1 MSSADP
7 DDDLLPDPEGVIVPA
22 VRSRELIDM
31 LVKIKAEGMRLDQY
45 VHMHLQDYSR
55 SEIQRSIEAGGIL
68 VNGKAT
74 KASYKVRKNDHLR
87 VGMPEPAHDLPV
99 PEDIPLDILYQDE
112 FLAVINKPADM
123 VVHPAKGNWSGTL
136 VNALQFHFRDH
147 LSREN
152 GGFRAGIV
160 HRLDKDTSGV
170 ILIAKDDATHRAC
183 SNQFETR
190 KVFKEYVALAA
201 GELDRD
207 TDYIEARIK
216 HHPHDREKMTVT
228 QDATDPDAKDALSY
242 YEVLERFRGY
252 TLVRVQPRTGRTHQ
266 IRVHLASV
274 GCPVLADKLYGGR
287 DRFTLADLVPDL
299 PRDLDEVL
307 IGRQALHAFRL
318 RFRHPQTGD
327 WIEVEAP
334 LAPDVRRALEALR
347 AHRPRRG

>member
-1 MSSADP
+1 MSSADL
-7 DDDLLPDPEGVIVPA
+7 DDDEASPPPEVALPRT
-22 VRSRELIDM
+22 RSREPID
-31 LVKIKAEGMRLDQY
+31 LVVRIKAEGMRLDQY
-45 VHMHLQDYSR
+45 VHMHLQDFSR
-55 SEIQRSIEAGGIL
+55 SEIQRAIEAEGIR
-68 VNGKAT
+68 VNGRPSKP
-74 KASYKVRKNDHLR
+74 SYKVRNFDKLH
-87 VGMPEPAHDLPV
+87 VEMPAPDHDLPV
-99 PEDIPLDILYQDE
+99 PEDIPLDVLYQDE

-136 VNALQFHFRDH
+136 VNALQFLFHDH

-152 GGFRAGIV
+152 GSYRAGIV

-170 ILIAKDDATHRAC
+170 ILIAKDDLTHREC
-183 SNQFETR
+183 STQFETR
-190 KVFKEYVALAA
+190 KVFKEYVALTA

-228 QDATDPDAKDALSY
+228 TDPADPDAKDALSY
-242 YEVLERFRGY
+242 YEVLERFRGH

-274 GCPVLADKLYGGR
+274 GCPVLADRLYGGR
-287 DRFTLADLVPDL
+287 DRFLLADLVPNL
-299 PRDLDEVL
+299 PRDQDEVL

-318 RFRHPQTGD
+318 RFRHPRTNE

-334 LAPDVRRALEALR
+334 LAPDIRRTLEALR
-347 AHRPRRG
+347 VHRPRRA